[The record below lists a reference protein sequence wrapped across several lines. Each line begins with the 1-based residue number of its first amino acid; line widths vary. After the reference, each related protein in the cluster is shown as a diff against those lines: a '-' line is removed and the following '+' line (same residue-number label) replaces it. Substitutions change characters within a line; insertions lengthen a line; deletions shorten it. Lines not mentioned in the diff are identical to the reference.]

1 LWNKKC
7 PICLTVRG
15 SNINK
20 IKWDKIM
27 KKIFILTFLI
37 FFSNGLSQNLIREN
51 EELQPFGLQDK
62 IITSL
67 NAEQGDYGN
76 NIQISDYVFA
86 GTTEDGVF
94 ETSATSGF
102 PDWVPIGL
110 EDKSVTALTVQH
122 WGTGPIDGLT
132 LFAAVSPDYEHGDS
146 TLIFRREVYLPTDT
160 NWVVSDSGLDKNSTR
175 IYVLNSYYFSGH
187 EPPQP
192 ILAGGSNGLFQASPI
207 DYFWSQSE
215 IESESS
221 QPVISAIDIAPHWWP
236 QSGIAW
242 AAGYSGLAPNVTPI
256 ALRSTDQGL
265 TWKMFPL
272 SSFPSSATSV
282 VINTRNPDSV
292 YIAGSNFLYLTPDNG
307 ENWEVLL
314 STRGGGIG
322 TVALDP
328 LNPENVFAGGFFFD
342 DSHQSPNHGVF
353 LHSTDGG
360 KDWSEPDPVTEMQL
374 KEVTSI
380 VVSRKPNDDYGFAF
394 IGTEGTGVWRYEY
407 QTIKNDA
414 SSYFPLAL
422 NHGWNYDSNLFP
434 HTEKI
439 TDSLRI
445 NDTLYFG
452 LSIDDAEPYMFFR
465 QSANKVFV
473 LDITD
478 STEAMLYDFNAE
490 IGESWELPEE
500 FYCNYGKEV
509 TLVSKCDTVETPAGT
524 FYNCYH
530 FTHSAF
536 CADAGITDTW
546 LAKGTGK
553 VRYKEIFFAGEGN
566 FVLSDYVTSI
576 DKNSEQ
582 LKDFS
587 FRLFQNYPNPFNP
600 STKIEFVIPKSSFV
614 SLKIY
619 DLLGREVAS
628 LVNEEKN
635 PGSYE
640 VEFSAKGGDAYNLS
654 SGTYF
659 YQIKAG
665 DFVKTKKMIYL
676 K

>member
-1 LWNKKC
+1 
-7 PICLTVRG
+7 
-15 SNINK
+15 
-20 IKWDKIM
+20 M
-27 KKIFILTFLI
+27 KKLFILFILI
-37 FFSNGLSQNLIREN
+37 FFSDGLSQNLIREN
-51 EELQPFGLQDK
+51 QELQPFGLQDK
-62 IITSL
+62 VVTSL
-67 NAEQGDYGN
+67 TIEKGDYN
-76 NIQISDYVFA
+76 TNIQISDNVFA
-86 GTTEDGVF
+86 GTENGVF
-94 ETSATSGF
+94 GTSATSDSS
-102 PDWVPIGL
+102 DWISLGL
-110 EDKSVTALTVQH
+110 ENKSVTALTVQH
-122 WGTGPIDGLT
+122 WGAGPIDGLT

-192 ILAGGSNGLFQASPI
+192 ILAGGSNGLFQASRI

-221 QPVISAIDIAPHWWP
+221 QPVISAIDVAPHWWVP

-242 AAGYSGLAPNVTPI
+242 AAGHSGLAPNVTPI

-272 SSFPSSATSV
+272 SSFPFSATSV

-292 YIAGSNFLYLTPDNG
+292 YIAGNNFLYLTPDNG
-307 ENWEVLL
+307 ESWEVLL

-353 LHSTDGG
+353 LHSTNGG
-360 KDWSEPDPVTEMQL
+360 KDWNEIFPSAGTLES
-374 KEVTSI
+374 VTSI
-380 VVSRKPNDDYGFAF
+380 VVSRKPNNDYGYAF
-394 IGTEGTGVWRYEY
+394 IGTEGTGVWRYKY
-407 QTIKNDA
+407 KTLTNDD
-414 SSYFPLAL
+414 SLYFPLTL
-422 NHGWNYDSNLFP
+422 NHEWNYDSNLFP
-434 HTEKI
+434 RTEKI

-445 NDTLYFG
+445 NNKLYFG
-452 LSIDDAEPYMFFR
+452 LSIDDREPYLFFR

-473 LDITD
+473 LDISD
-478 STEAMLYDFNAE
+478 STEAMLYNFDAE
-490 IGESWELPEE
+490 IGESWELPEN
-500 FYCNYGKEV
+500 FYCSYGKEV
-509 TLVSKCDTVETPAGT
+509 TLVSKNDTVETPAET

-530 FTHSAF
+530 FTHISF
-536 CADAGITDTW
+536 CQDAGVTDTW

-553 VRYKEIFFAGEGN
+553 VRYKEIFFVGEGD
-566 FVLSDYVTSI
+566 FVLTDNITSA
-576 DKNSEQ
+576 DKNSK
-582 LKDFS
+582 LPNDIS

-600 STKIEFVIPKSSFV
+600 ITNIGFRIAEFGFV
-614 SLKIY
+614 SLKVY
-619 DLLGREVAS
+619 DVLGKEVAT
-628 LVNEEKN
+628 LINEEKY

-640 VEFSAKGGDAYNLS
+640 VEFDGSNLS
-654 SGTYF
+654 SGIYF
-659 YQIKAG
+659 YRLTADNFTQ
-665 DFVKTKKMIYL
+665 TKKLILL